1 MTTND
6 TSTTKKQVKF
16 LSLNELRQTIE
27 RLEDAGVVDRKTTPI
42 PKSRDAKIKVIIDA
56 LNPPSESKKS
66 KEGKSAKKSK
76 SRWLQNIKI
85 ITTITLFC
93 KLT

>member
-6 TSTTKKQVKF
+6 TSTTKKQVQY

-42 PKSRDAKIKVIIDA
+42 PKRRDAKIKVIIDA

-66 KEGKSAKKSK
+66 KEGKSAK
-76 SRWLQNIKI
+76 IKI
-85 ITTITLFC
+85 KMVT
-93 KLT
+93 KY